1 MRTRSWCLGGARPQ
15 PCSRL
20 PASSTPGMSPEQ
32 PHLCRGVHTLRWPR
46 VPGGGEPRTQ
56 PRDGTE
62 KDPGQRF
69 GGTEHG
75 SDAGTVGV
83 RPLEWTS
90 TCALTGMPSD
100 PGVVTSASGG
110 RPSTEAFTCLP
121 RVAATLALHVRW
133 PEPSVGSCDQP
144 GAHNLPSLPRK
155 HSREAVVLES
165 SCQSG
170 FYLFLHILFC
180 C

>member
-1 MRTRSWCLGGARPQ
+1 MLTAPTLLHSRAEPRAAPSAQWGARPQ
-15 PCSRL
+15 VAESREEVSHAQGRGMAQRRTRSAVQGHRAWVRFWHGRSEA
-20 PASSTPGMSPEQ
+20 PGWTP
-32 PHLCRGVHTLRWPR
+32 
-46 VPGGGEPRTQ
+46 
-56 PRDGTE
+56 
-62 KDPGQRF
+62 
-69 GGTEHG
+69 
-75 SDAGTVGV
+75 
-83 RPLEWTS
+83 

-100 PGVVTSASGG
+100 PGAVTSASGG
-110 RPSTEAFTCLP
+110 GHPRRPSPASRGWRP
-121 RVAATLALHVRW
+121 RSALHVRC

-155 HSREAVVLES
+155 HSREAAVSES